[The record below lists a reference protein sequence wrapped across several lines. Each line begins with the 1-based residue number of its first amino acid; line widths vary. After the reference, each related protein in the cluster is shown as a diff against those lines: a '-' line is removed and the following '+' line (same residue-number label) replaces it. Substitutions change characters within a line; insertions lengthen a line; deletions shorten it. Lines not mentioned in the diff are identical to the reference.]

1 MLAFLKNED
10 LRIEAYKEL
19 GVFITTLAG
28 TNIDKKLIDYYLSMT
43 DMSITSST
51 KIANEVIHFFLH
63 PLLHYKGSFP
73 MRLYLSRRPANTWPP
88 LLALTK
94 STI

>member
-1 MLAFLKNED
+1 MLSFLKNED

-63 PLLHYKGSFP
+63 LLLHYKVAFQCAYTFP
-73 MRLYLSRRPANTWPP
+73 GVLQTLGLHYWP
-88 LLALTK
+88 
-94 STI
+94 